1 MAVASV
7 TTDQILQ
14 AYRDTLGRTPG
25 PEEVNFW
32 VNYSTTNDPTQ
43 TANAFLAGAQDEL
56 ASRQAINIPAA
67 TSSDLVLNL
76 PTRTT
81 IPAPVDVSSLAATG
95 PVRPVPQPSVTSDQ
109 IVESYTKYLNR
120 TPSADE
126 IAFWTDYSKT
136 NDPTQTAEAFLAGA
150 KNEIA
155 NVTKSGYES
164 YLGRTPNQEEL
175 NFWTNYTVEQ
185 GAPQAAAAW
194 KAGADQELAARN
206 VPSSVT
212 EQQILD
218 SYNKFFNRTPS
229 ADEVSFWVNYGRTA
243 DPTQTANAFINSAR
257 KEIGDITKSGY
268 ESYLGREPSQDELDF
283 WTNYTIENDAVQAA
297 NAWKAGADEELI
309 RRKAA
314 VDVDTTLQNSNLTG
328 SLVSE
333 STAGIPYAGGIY
345 KRTPQEEVMYLKELS
360 RIPVNAAVPLP
371 VMPMSLGPSDALTR
385 ARQPGDIGEGAYYA
399 AIRDVVTSG
408 DYTPAQLRQMQR
420 NVGTSG
426 QDINVAFGR
435 GMTPISTTAP
445 TLPGAT
451 AGTTQS
457 IDQFIQSKAPTTSVA
472 MPTAPSMFSPENVRA
487 QLELERLRLQPT
499 PEPPPEEP
507 VAGFAQGG
515 LVGDDI
521 NRMLQNQRNAIQRE
535 SQSRQMLT
543 NLGAPPV
550 KKFSDGGPAGSSSGV
565 RRLKM
570 SGYQE
575 GGEVTD
581 EMFVGTLP
589 TDQGTNPGILPP
601 EIRKPVD
608 VGLDLANTAL
618 RGTAAAVA
626 GPVYGLY
633 KGVTGGQY
641 GTPEGVRVGEQAA
654 TNLMSTITGEPK
666 TQGARDIMDFVG
678 QKVEEAK
685 IPMMPQFLTMPL
697 PAPGSAR
704 AAMRALDM
712 DKPPTGAVTLA
723 APPTPS
729 LDSLGMSSRL
739 SEAVDRLQARGTGEQ
754 LLAQLNK
761 AQGVPQAEIKA
772 TGLDEFLKSAGKV
785 TRDDIQGYLEKN
797 RVNLVEDERSFAG
810 APIDDLSKKTMGKE
824 FPYLRGDF
832 FNRRYAN
839 LDQVKEAGYN
849 ALKAERD
856 ELQEQFTYGDL
867 NLFRD
872 RDGFEVLPDEL
883 DDWFRRENDYLEQYI
898 DDIAL
903 EDSRVKHNQLTL
915 PGGDNYREVLF
926 KLPKKEGQQAFI
938 PPASHYEDAANTFG
952 SIRMTDRVVD
962 GKPIL
967 FAEEVQSDWAIKGA
981 KEGYDEPEKAARRN
995 QQLSEARQAL
1005 AQAEARAEAAK
1016 KAFQNRGP
1024 QDESL
1029 QLLGNM
1035 EFAQQNAE
1043 KVRRFIQAL
1052 EIKATPENPFKNNWY
1067 QPVMNRFLIKAA
1079 QEGKAGIGLTNGEV
1093 HIQRYNLRNY
1103 TDKVIYNPK
1112 TKLFAVFDRATD
1124 DVAKNIYQNID
1135 EPKLRR
1141 MIGDETAEKLL
1152 NSGSKTDSAMGDDI
1166 FVLSGNQLEIGGSG
1180 KNTFYDKI
1188 LPDYLN
1194 KLGKK
1199 YGVKVETRKLP
1210 AFSDQQKSTVNP
1222 LGRISDEKARE
1233 IYYLPLTE
1241 EMRNDLLGKGLPTF
1255 KEGGE
1260 VTNDEFIQQVMTG
1273 TPMSDTSTRPG
1284 ILPPELREAIDVP
1297 LDFANLLIRGT
1308 AAVPIGGF
1316 AGLYKGL
1323 TGGKY
1328 GTQEGVKEA
1337 DTEAAR
1343 MMAEIT
1349 GEPKTQTA
1357 KDVLQSIGDT
1367 MQKYK
1372 LDAAVPQ
1379 LLTLPSPGAG
1389 TTEFIKQAVRSEFE
1403 APPVGAVDIGALMPK
1418 PKKGVEL
1425 SEQEV
1430 GKLVDSSQV
1439 SDEQAPALVETARR
1453 VKEIFNTNQGW
1464 EPMELIRAKI
1474 KPGKEDNL
1482 AVDLE
1487 AQKIPYNF
1495 HIVPEGMAKPA
1506 WEKKIS
1512 NGIVGEVRKVVERA
1526 KAGDQKA
1533 LDILS
1538 QASWYRSM
1546 RKRLRTEFGSI
1557 GDVFADVLGTT
1568 SAQTGVEQNFN
1579 NAIEILRRYSR
1590 GEYDK
1595 ELKAY
1600 EDRLKS
1606 GESMDGTELTQ
1617 LHKKGEFP
1625 LITKAS
1631 GALFN
1636 ANSPSSM
1643 GALLDMFR
1651 SVRTGDSPKTPN
1663 FTGNLIG
1670 LTNEAT
1676 VDVWAARLLRRLSGK
1691 KRIPPMAEK
1700 GVSGKHLVG
1709 STLYEPKVGGEFGFG
1724 QKVFKDAANRINK
1737 TGVIKNFDPKI
1748 GDVGPDDLQAIAWFI
1763 EKERWTDNG
1772 WTSKAGEGG
1781 SLEYEMSFAGAPNQ
1795 AMVNDLRREI
1805 NKGFKEPPQRKKESD
1820 QDHALRVEAARQA
1833 YDGNRQ
1839 NLINQLSLL
1848 KKDVDRYQ
1856 IGLSGERPGKPLAS
1870 GYQRAEL
1877 AAGVDDVVRDDQN
1890 VIAYNL
1896 TNSYGSFMS
1905 EVERAL
1911 NGEFVVRGNFDPIP
1925 LERRV
1930 VELGKEY
1937 DQDAVFLSKVL
1948 PDGQSANARPGIEIY
1963 FKEKVSPEQMAKV
1976 TERLRNYGVDGFTYV
1991 TDMRFSDRPGM
2002 QVRAGSPETAELT
2015 GLRFQYVPE
2024 FDDAYSPETRGA
2036 IIKGKER
2043 LYREILRGII
2053 TDGNVSDARMLY
2065 YDTKVFLKGGYDE
2078 YLARTT
2084 PGGSGRVRPGQP
2096 DSSDTA
2102 RSAQGAAVG
2111 AELSGDVRDG
2121 RDQAS
2126 SAPAAEGVKRRR
2138 GKGTTSAAEDLAAV
2152 SPTAPAVSRVDMGYK
2167 DVTKRVPEL
2176 TKGANDLLEG
2186 KITWE
2191 DYNALV
2197 DQYKPVTP
2205 YSFVPQ
2211 PATGADA
2218 MKALDSRK
2226 QKSFAVIQEGIKAGE
2241 TAELRLDIPAYKD
2254 HGVWV
2259 NSIHRSGQPTSY
2271 ASISSI
2277 KNARM
2282 IGPDDVR
2289 LQEKAL
2295 EVATGQKTKGPFAV
2309 IKGEWSPVSEKEAVA
2324 RAQQYLNDPEWTQ
2337 VGYDPER
2344 HSYFYD
2350 RTTTQPVVSADE
2362 VLQIGPLVLAKNAKF
2377 AKKEQFKFK
2386 SGGEVNAFIKA
2397 KAK

>member
-1 MAVASV
+1 
-7 TTDQILQ
+7 L
-14 AYRDTLGRTPG
+14 
-25 PEEVNFW
+25 EELRRVQ
-32 VNYSTTNDPTQ
+32 NDPLTQ
-43 TANAFLAGAQDEL
+43 ALNSYDQYLLAGQYPEAKALLD
-56 ASRQAINIPAA
+56 STIA
-67 TSSDLVLNL
+67 TYGLN
-76 PTRTT
+76 PT
-81 IPAPVDVSSLAATG
+81 
-95 PVRPVPQPSVTSDQ
+95 
-109 IVESYTKYLNR
+109 ESYANMATYLN
-120 TPSADE
+120 
-126 IAFWTDYSKT
+126 T
-136 NDPTQTAEAFLAGA
+136 NP
-150 KNEIA
+150 
-155 NVTKSGYES
+155 
-164 YLGRTPNQEEL
+164 
-175 NFWTNYTVEQ
+175 
-185 GAPQAAAAW
+185 
-194 KAGADQELAARN
+194 
-206 VPSSVT
+206 
-212 EQQILD
+212 
-218 SYNKFFNRTPS
+218 KFE
-229 ADEVSFWVNYGRTA
+229 DV
-243 DPTQTANAFINSAR
+243 
-257 KEIGDITKSGY
+257 
-268 ESYLGREPSQDELDF
+268 
-283 WTNYTIENDAVQAA
+283 
-297 NAWKAGADEELI
+297 
-309 RRKAA
+309 RKAA
-314 VDVDTTLQNSNLTG
+314 ENKLFT
-328 SLVSE
+328 SE
-333 STAGIPYAGGIY
+333 NIANFGKLSPAAPVGPAGGIY
-345 KRTPQEEVMYLKELS
+345 QRTPEEQAAYASQLAS
-360 RIPVNAAVPLP
+360 IPVNTAVPLP
-371 VMPMSLGPSDALTR
+371 VMPMSIGPSAAM
-385 ARQPGDIGEGAYYA
+385 ARIQRTGEMTPEQYYSN
-399 AIRDVVTSG
+399 IRESVSSG
-408 DYTPAQLRQMQR
+408 QYTPAQLRQMQQG
-420 NVGTSG
+420 VGASS

-435 GMTPISTTAP
+435 GMTPITTTTP
-445 TLPGAT
+445 TMPGAT
-451 AGTTQS
+451 ADTTQS
-457 IDQFIQSKAPTTSVA
+457 IDQFIQSRAPTTSVA

-575 GGEVTD
+575 GGEVNENPYVRMAREERAAQDKAFDSVNRQLSDLLERYKEGNEGITEKDLLPFFPGYNEYDIAQMYGTTTESSVPSMSSKARSFTPEIMSNLRKHDELMQKDFDRLVKEKRLPRDVITARTLGLANGGEVTNDEFIQEMMTGTRPTD
-581 EMFVGTLP
+581 ET
-589 TDQGTNPGILPP
+589 TNPGILPP
-601 EIRKPVD
+601 EIRKPID
-608 VGLDLANTAL
+608 VGLDLANMAL

-729 LDSLGMSSRL
+729 LNSLGMSSRL

-926 KLPKKEGQQAFI
+926 KLPKKEGQPAFI

-1343 MMAEIT
+1343 MMAKIT